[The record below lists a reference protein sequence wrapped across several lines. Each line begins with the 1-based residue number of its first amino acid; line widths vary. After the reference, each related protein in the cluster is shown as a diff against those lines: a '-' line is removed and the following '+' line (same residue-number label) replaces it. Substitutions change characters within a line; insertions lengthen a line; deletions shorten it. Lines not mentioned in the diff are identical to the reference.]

1 MALWRKKKNWSG
13 WVIRNIIIEIPFRGY
28 LYSRPCAKKDRVRKC
43 TRSFFVTLFQE
54 IHIMVVNQGKAS
66 GDALCGAY
74 PAIFARTY
82 HAEKREIM
90 MYRNNFRPPQMG
102 QSRPNM
108 SFGKGCGMQRSYPQP
123 GNNCCEPCC
132 IPPKDDCCEP
142 PCCIPPKDDCCEPP
156 CCIPPKDDC
165 CEPPCCIPPKD
176 DCCEPQPPKDDCNCG
191 SKPDPD
197 CFPSKKDP
205 IAGMALAMAY
215 VPWQDYK
222 NICPE
227 EEAWCKG
234 TIFAQLDLDFMARRC
249 N

>member
-1 MALWRKKKNWSG
+1 MRQKKKNWSG
-13 WVIRNIIIEIPFRGY
+13 LVIGNIIIDREFCVIVKIFFFYAGLHIKEAACENARGLFCNPF
-28 LYSRPCAKKDRVRKC
+28 SRDSYYDSEPRKSVR
-43 TRSFFVTLFQE
+43 RRFVWC
-54 IHIMVVNQGKAS
+54 VS
-66 GDALCGAY
+66 GDFLQEH
-74 PAIFARTY
+74 TTQ
-82 HAEKREIM
+82 KRGRLM

-108 SFGKGCGMQRSYPQP
+108 SFGNWGCGMQRTYPQS
-123 GNNCCEPCC
+123 GNNCCEPGCC
-132 IPPKDDCCEP
+132 TPPDNDCCEP
-142 PCCIPPKDDCCEPP
+142 VCCTPPDN
-156 CCIPPKDDC
+156 
-165 CEPPCCIPPKD
+165 
-176 DCCEPQPPKDDCNCG
+176 DCCEPQPPDNDCCCKNN
-191 SKPDPD
+191 KPDPD
-197 CFPSKKDP
+197 CVPSKKDP

>member
-1 MALWRKKKNWSG
+1 MVR
-13 WVIRNIIIEIPFRGY
+13 IRRFLQEHTTQKRG
-28 LYSRPCAKKDRVRKC
+28 R
-43 TRSFFVTLFQE
+43 F
-54 IHIMVVNQGKAS
+54 I
-66 GDALCGAY
+66 
-74 PAIFARTY
+74 
-82 HAEKREIM
+82 

-108 SFGKGCGMQRSYPQP
+108 NVGNRGCGMQKPYPQP
-123 GNNCCEPCC
+123 ENNCCEPPQCC
-132 IPPKDDCCEP
+132 TPPDKDCDCGN
-142 PCCIPPKDDCCEPP
+142 K
-156 CCIPPKDDC
+156 
-165 CEPPCCIPPKD
+165 
-176 DCCEPQPPKDDCNCG
+176 
-191 SKPDPD
+191 KPDPD
-197 CFPSKKDP
+197 CVPSKKDP